1 MPEEEKTKK
10 PITDE
15 IATASKDFDMFAGW
29 LKRLENP
36 DPTLRT
42 ESQGKGL
49 KLYDEVDRD
58 PHAGAVLQ
66 SRYLS
71 VISKEWEMLPAEE
84 PSAKGRPA
92 TVSQAQKVAD
102 FVKETLLN
110 TNFDQARQELLQAV
124 LYGFYVG
131 EVIWEVRDGA
141 IVPRRIR
148 AKHPRRFSFT
158 MDREL
163 RLLTPQDMI
172 EGEPVPDR
180 KFIRFTYGSSDNPY
194 GKGLG
199 QKLWWP
205 IWFKKNG
212 IKFWLVFLEKF
223 GMPTAVGKYPSG
235 TSPEQQKALLDAI
248 DAIHNE
254 TGIKIPDSMTIDLLE
269 AARSGKVTY
278 ETICEY
284 MDKQISKAV
293 LGQTATTEGTP
304 GKLGNEQSQEETK
317 QDIMESD
324 AGLLD
329 ECLNNSIVRWIVD
342 YNYPGITA
350 YPKIQT
356 RTEAEKDLKALAERD
371 KTLVN
376 DIGLPITRRYFY
388 EAYAIP
394 EPEEGE
400 ETVQPKQKTDSP
412 PNKAEFALRGADPYL
427 PETEDLSPADT
438 LDALGE
444 KTLKAADLSGLM
456 KPVEDLLA
464 SVKSL
469 DEFRDGLLELYGDMD
484 ESTLGNLMQRAF
496 TVAELAGRFD
506 VIER

>member
-1 MPEEEKTKK
+1 MVTDKEKT
-10 PITDE
+10 PGVITDE
-15 IATASKDFDMFAGW
+15 IATASKDIDIFSGW
-29 LKRLENP
+29 LNRLENP

-42 ESQGKGL
+42 EAVGKGL

-66 SRYLS
+66 TRYLS
-71 VISKEWEMLPAEE
+71 VIGKEWEVLPGEE
-84 PSAKGRPA
+84 PTTKGRPA
-92 TVSQAQKVAD
+92 TVTQAQKVAD
-102 FVKETLLN
+102 FVKQTLLN
-110 TNFDQARQELLQAV
+110 MNFDQARQELLQAV

-131 EVIWEVRDGA
+131 EVIWEVQDNA
-141 IVPRRIR
+141 IVPARIR

-163 RLLTPQDMI
+163 RLLTLQNMI
-172 EGEPVPDR
+172 EGEPIPDR

-212 IKFWLVFLEKF
+212 IKFWLTFLEKF
-223 GMPTAVGKYPSG
+223 GMPTAVGKYPPG
-235 TSPEQQKALLDAI
+235 TPPEQQQALLDAI
-248 DAIHNE
+248 DAIQNE
-254 TGIKIPDSMTIDLLE
+254 TGIKIPDSMAIDLLE

-284 MDKQISKAV
+284 MDKQVSKAV

-304 GKLGNEQSQEETK
+304 GKLGNEQSQEATK
-317 QDIMESD
+317 QDIIEAD

-371 KTLVN
+371 KTLVKE
-376 DIGLPITRRYFY
+376 IGLPVTRRYFY
-388 EAYAIP
+388 ETYAIP

-400 ETVQPKQKTDSP
+400 ETVAP
-412 PNKAEFALRGADPYL
+412 KAEVRNQKPG
-427 PETEDLSPADT
+427 ETEFAESKSDLSPADT
-438 LDALGE
+438 LNALGD

-456 KPVEDLLA
+456 KPVEKLLG
-464 SVKSL
+464 SVNSL

-484 ESTLGNLMQRAF
+484 ESTLGDLMQRAF

>member
-1 MPEEEKTKK
+1 MPEEDKK
-10 PITDE
+10 QRPITDE
-15 IATASKDFDMFAGW
+15 IATASKDFDIFSGW
-29 LKRLENP
+29 LNRLENP

-42 ESQGKGL
+42 ESAGKGL

-66 SRYLS
+66 TRYLS
-71 VISKEWEMLPAEE
+71 VIGKEWEVLPGEE
-84 PSAKGRPA
+84 ATTKGRPA
-92 TVSQAQKVAD
+92 TVTQAQKVAD
-102 FVKETLLN
+102 FVKQTLLN
-110 TNFDQARQELLQAV
+110 MNFDQARQELLQAI

-131 EVIWEVRDGA
+131 EVIWEVKDNA
-141 IVPRRIR
+141 IIPARIR

-163 RLLTPQDMI
+163 RLLTLQNMI
-172 EGEPVPDR
+172 EGEPIPDR

-223 GMPTAVGKYPSG
+223 GMPTAVGTYPPG
-235 TSPEQQKALLDAI
+235 TPSEPQQALLDAI
-248 DAIHNE
+248 
-254 TGIKIPDSMTIDLLE
+254 GIKIPDSMAIDLLE

-284 MDKQISKAV
+284 MDKQVSKAV

-317 QDIMESD
+317 QDIVEAD

-329 ECLNNSIVRWIVD
+329 ECLNNSIIRWIVD
-342 YNYPGITA
+342 YNYPGIIA

-356 RTEAEKDLKALAERD
+356 RVEAEKDLKALAKRD
-371 KTLVN
+371 KTLAN
-376 DIGLPITRRYFY
+376 DVGLPITRRYFY
-388 EAYAIP
+388 ETYAIP
-394 EPEEGE
+394 QPKEGE
-400 ETVQPKQKTDSP
+400 EIVSP
-412 PNKAEFALRGADPYL
+412 GQQSNPLPGTNFA
-427 PETEDLSPADT
+427 EDLSPADT
-438 LDALGE
+438 LNALGE
-444 KTLKAADLSGLM
+444 KTLKAANLDGLM
-456 KPVEDLLA
+456 GPVEGLLA
-464 SVKSL
+464 SVNSL
-469 DEFRDGLLELYGDMD
+469 GEFRDGLLDLYKDMD
-484 ESTLGNLMQRAF
+484 ESTLGDLMQKAF

>member
-1 MPEEEKTKK
+1 MPQEEKEKT
-10 PITDE
+10 PGVITDE
-15 IATASKDFDMFAGW
+15 IATASKDFDIFSGW
-29 LKRLENP
+29 LNRLENP

-42 ESQGKGL
+42 EAAGKGL

-71 VISKEWEMLPAEE
+71 VISKEWEVLPGEE
-84 PSAKGRPA
+84 PSTKGRPA

-102 FVKETLLN
+102 FVKQTLLN

-131 EVIWEVRDGA
+131 EVIWEVKDNA
-141 IVPRRIR
+141 IVPQRIR

-163 RLLTPQDMI
+163 RLLTPRDMI

-180 KFIRFTYGSSDNPY
+180 KFIRFTYGSSDNPF

-199 QKLWWP
+199 QKLWWSV
-205 IWFKKNG
+205 WFKKNG

-223 GMPTAVGKYPSG
+223 GMPTAVGKYPPG
-235 TSPEQQKALLDAI
+235 TIPEQQQALLDAI

-254 TGIKIPDSMTIDLLE
+254 TGIKIPDSMAIELLE
-269 AARSGKVTY
+269 AARSGRVTY
-278 ETICEY
+278 ETLCEY

-317 QDIMESD
+317 RDIVVAD

-329 ECLNNSIVRWIVD
+329 ECLNNSIVKWIVD
-342 YNYPGITA
+342 YNFPGVAA
-350 YPKIQT
+350 YPKLQT
-356 RTEAEKDLKALAERD
+356 RTEAEKDLKGLAERD
-371 KTLVN
+371 KTLTN
-376 DIGLPITRRYFY
+376 DIGLPVTRRYFY
-388 EAYAIP
+388 ETYAIP

-400 ETVQPKQKTDSP
+400 ETVKPSGKTKP
-412 PNKAEFALRGADPYL
+412 PSDKAEFA
-427 PETEDLSPADT
+427 EDLSPADT

-444 KTLKAADLSGLM
+444 KTLREADFDGLM
-456 KPVEDLLA
+456 GPVEDLLT
-464 SVKSL
+464 SVGSL
-469 DEFRDGLLELYGDMD
+469 DEFRDGLLDLFGDMD
-484 ESTLGNLMQRAF
+484 ESKLGALMQRAL

-506 VIER
+506 AVER